1 MDKSIIGDNPIQN
14 YALIFYTLTEDT
26 TIESNFA
33 CHYIYSYHFEPSNEV
48 MQQHIRATKQIGK
61 FDGFTVPVYTYLW
74 KMTNPVSLNEFN
86 FNQVVEQFINWATQ
100 QATKV
105 DA

>member
-1 MDKSIIGDNPIQN
+1 MDSLVGLNSPSMSIYGQQRRDTMDKSIIGDNPIQN

-48 MQQHIRATKQIGK
+48 MQ
-61 FDGFTVPVYTYLW
+61 
-74 KMTNPVSLNEFN
+74 
-86 FNQVVEQFINWATQ
+86 
-100 QATKV
+100 
-105 DA
+105 